1 MKRDVDPWILSRG
14 AALSRLH
21 TRYHGPRMLQE
32 EFGSTQESVSPV
44 LAPTPDSCEISDSP
58 ERSAPQYEPG
68 PLAAQLIERCC
79 GSHSLGLVYSF
90 LRKAGLDEGEARAEF
105 EQFLSG
111 TLSER
116 VLDTATRWIQAE
128 RG

>member
-1 MKRDVDPWILSRG
+1 
-14 AALSRLH
+14 
-21 TRYHGPRMLQE
+21 
-32 EFGSTQESVSPV
+32 
-44 LAPTPDSCEISDSP
+44 
-58 ERSAPQYEPG
+58 
-68 PLAAQLIERCC
+68 
-79 GSHSLGLVYSF
+79 LGLVYSF

>member
-1 MKRDVDPWILSRG
+1 
-14 AALSRLH
+14 
-21 TRYHGPRMLQE
+21 MLQE
-32 EFGSTQESVSPV
+32 EFGHLCSLLLLIAAKLLTA
-44 LAPTPDSCEISDSP
+44 LNTAPALWTWALSC
-58 ERSAPQYEPG
+58 
-68 PLAAQLIERCC
+68 AAHWCC

-116 VLDTATRWIQAE
+116 MLDTATRWIQAE